1 MKRMEDNLC
10 RLVWWCPLFSLL
22 GRIFPRFSLLVF
34 RPVHPSCGPLGF
46 RFKVS
51 RYRNHG
57 AKARACQTPKI
68 KTFIAPSR
76 CCCVQM
82 ARSYQACLTSASVN
96 TTRCLVDVLISAWS
110 KKNLTGYQCGAVLP
124 QFRFELWIVQRGCGP
139 TGSPLE
145 TNTVAARST

>member
-1 MKRMEDNLC
+1 MKRMEDNQC

-46 RFKVS
+46 RFEVS
-51 RYRNHG
+51 CTRNHG

-110 KKNLTGYQCGAVLP
+110 KKKC
-124 QFRFELWIVQRGCGP
+124 F
-139 TGSPLE
+139 SPKSASPKLFQ
-145 TNTVAARST
+145 TRKLLRKFKVRNAYSDDLQW

>member
-1 MKRMEDNLC
+1 MLTC
-10 RLVWWCPLFSLL
+10 LVVSFVFLAWKDFSPFSLL
-22 GRIFPRFSLLVF
+22 FF

-46 RFKVS
+46 RFEVS
-51 RYRNHG
+51 CTRNHG

-110 KKNLTGYQCGAVLP
+110 KKKKLP
-124 QFRFELWIVQRGCGP
+124 MWFASGEFQSLLRPEHPFQLL
-139 TGSPLE
+139 LE
-145 TNTVAARST
+145 EVE

>member
-1 MKRMEDNLC
+1 MSTY
-10 RLVWWCPLFSLL
+10 LVVVFVLLAWNGLSPFSLP
-22 GRIFPRFSLLVF
+22 FF
-34 RPVHPSCGPLGF
+34 RPVHLSFGPLGS

-51 RYRNHG
+51 CTRNHG

-110 KKNLTGYQCGAVLP
+110 KKNLLSLAWMRTPILAGRIAV
-124 QFRFELWIVQRGCGP
+124 V
-139 TGSPLE
+139 
-145 TNTVAARST
+145 RSGFCSLFS